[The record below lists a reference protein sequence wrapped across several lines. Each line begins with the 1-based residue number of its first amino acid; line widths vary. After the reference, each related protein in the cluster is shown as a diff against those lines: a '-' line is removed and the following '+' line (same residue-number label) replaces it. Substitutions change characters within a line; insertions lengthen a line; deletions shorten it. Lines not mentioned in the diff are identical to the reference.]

1 MENLVLQALVSC
13 LLILSDLSKGGIE
26 MRASITLEEIEKG
39 IEKLTLQ
46 DQLELIE
53 KLVQMLKKSNLG
65 AKKELD
71 WSKLYGLGKGLWN
84 NEDAQEYVNRLREER
99 M

>member
-1 MENLVLQALVSC
+1 MMQLRDAY

-46 DQLELIE
+46 DQLKLIE

-65 AKKELD
+65 TKKELD

-84 NEDAQEYVNRLREER
+84 NEDAQEYVNRSREER